1 MDQTAIQLC
10 RQNRLPIVVF
20 DMTVRGNI
28 RKVVGGESVGTLVAE

>member
-10 RQNRLPIVVF
+10 RQNGLPIVVF

-28 RKVVGGESVGTLVAE
+28 RKVVAGETVGTLVGD

>member
-10 RQNRLPIVVF
+10 RQNGVPIVVF

-28 RKVVGGESVGTLVAE
+28 RKVVSGETVGTLVAE